1 MFKELFKFEVF
12 YQAKQRAFP
21 LFALLFLGLGIF
33 VGRQGFAENLVNYN
47 ASYQVNFHAGLFSL
61 GAVFIIMFFAISA
74 TLRDEH
80 HQMES
85 IIYSTSILKKDYFW
99 SRFLGVFIFSL
110 LAFTPFYIGYG
121 LAIHFSDLDPERLA
135 NFNVFIYLQ
144 PWLYFTIPNI
154 FICSSIIFAVSTLSK
169 SNIATYVSAVFIYML
184 YFLCAMF
191 LNSPL
196 MAQAVPA
203 SPESMIM
210 ASIFDPFGIS
220 AFFEQTQYWTAYDK
234 NQQLLSLSGLFL
246 VNRLIWILFS
256 GIVLAITYKV
266 FSFRAL
272 NKTKIK
278 KIKINKEKV
287 TLRAYKTTPVVINF
301 NYQIKAFI
309 NLCRLELKSV
319 FKSIPFL
326 AILIM
331 WIIIVFTSINSTIN
345 GGGQYGDSL
354 YPFTNLLVELF
365 VDPLS
370 IFSIILVVFYSGEL
384 VWRERSVKFSGIVD
398 CTPVENWVF
407 FASKF
412 ISLILLPTILIIT
425 AIVLCVFFQI
435 SKGFYQFDMHVYLS
449 VFYHY
454 GVLSLVFAMFGL
466 FVQSLVSNKFLGMGL
481 TGLIIILALKAPL
494 FGVEH
499 PLFSPAFLPRI
510 SFSNMVGISQAS
522 KMFNHLALYWLS
534 IGAILSIVSFKLWQ
548 RGLVKRFI
556 ENWKR
561 LGKLTKRVELIS
573 ICLLFS
579 VFMASG
585 ASIYYN
591 VNVIQEYTTV
601 EERLDHK
608 ENYERKFK
616 KWSNLE
622 VLSLVGINNK
632 LDVFAKERRYTVTAE
647 NTLKN
652 NGSNAIDTV
661 FISVRIPL
669 NGISLENGTLLEKD
683 SVYGTYLFVI
693 KPAIQMNQ
701 SIKFSYSFEKE
712 LLGFSTDKGI
722 VEGGSYITQRSFE
735 PILSYR
741 EGLEIQNRFERK
753 KRNLPQLEERVTDDS
768 HLAVHKDRLSKVSF
782 ETVLSTDLSATGL
795 SIGTLE
801 KQWTKENRNYYHFKA
816 KIEVMPTIAY
826 LAGDYKIKEI
836 DFRNIKVSQY
846 FNKEHAFNIDT
857 IQKNTVQALAYC
869 LDNFGSYPTE
879 SLKIVEV
886 PSTWP
891 MGGFA
896 HPGLITMTEDR
907 LYLTDI
913 SNSNS
918 FNLVAKRS
926 IHEVAHQ
933 WWGHVLLPKGV
944 EGGSLFVEGFAK
956 YTEAVVMEKHYGK
969 KAVYQLGETAN
980 RSYFRGRAYASTTE
994 PPLYL
999 VFGQSYLSYGKSY
1012 TAMLALRDLIGEVKL
1027 NKVLNNLV
1035 ERFRDDANFEI
1046 ITLYFLEEL
1055 YQVST
1060 KEQQVLIDDW
1070 FKRTIL
1076 YDVAIEETSY
1086 KKLET
1091 GKYEVNIKIDA
1102 KRNQVI
1108 DHGKSKK
1115 IDINEE
1121 LFIGLFDA
1129 HPSEISNIGANY
1141 YKKHRIITGT
1151 NEIKIIMD
1159 TLPNYISIDPFI
1171 TRNDENIVDN
1181 TVRL

>member
-1 MFKELFKFEVF
+1 MFKELVKFEVF
-12 YQAKQRAFP
+12 YQGKQRALP
-21 LFALLFLGLGIF
+21 LFALLFLGLGFF
-33 VGRQGFAENLVNYN
+33 VGRQGFAENMVNFN
-47 ASYQVNFHAGLFSL
+47 ASYQVNFHAGIFSL

-74 TLRDEH
+74 ALRDRH
-80 HQMES
+80 HHMEA
-85 IIYSTSILKKDYFW
+85 IIYSTSILKRDYFW

-110 LAFTPFYIGYG
+110 LAFSPFYIGYAS
-121 LAIHFSDLDPERLA
+121 AIHFSDLDPERLA

-144 PWLYFTIPNI
+144 PWLFFTIPNI
-154 FICSSIIFAVSTLSK
+154 FICSSIIFTVSTLTK

-184 YFLCAMF
+184 YFICAMF

-203 SPESMIM
+203 SPESMVM
-210 ASIFDPFGIS
+210 ASLVDPFGIS
-220 AFFEQTQYWTAYDK
+220 AFFEQTQYWTAFDK

-246 VNRLIWILFS
+246 ANRLIWVLFS
-256 GIVLAITYKV
+256 GIVLTITYKV
-266 FSFRAL
+266 FSFRTL
-272 NKTKIK
+272 NKKNVK
-278 KIKINKEKV
+278 KIKISKAKIAV
-287 TLRAYKTTPVVINF
+287 QAYKTTPVVINL
-301 NYQIKAFI
+301 NYQLSAFI
-309 NLCRLELKSV
+309 NLCRLELKSI

-331 WIIIVFTSINSTIN
+331 WVIIVFTSINSTIN

-354 YPFTNLLVELF
+354 YPFTNLLIELF

-370 IFSIILVVFYSGEL
+370 IFSVILVVFYSGEL
-384 VWRERSVKFSGIVD
+384 VWRERSVKMSEIID

-407 FASKF
+407 FSAKF
-412 ISLILLPTILIIT
+412 LSLILLPAILIIT

-435 SKGFYQFDMHVYLS
+435 SKGFHQFDMVVYLS

-454 GVLSLVFAMFGL
+454 GVLSLVFAMLGL

-481 TGLIIILALKAPL
+481 TGLIILFALKAPL

-499 PLFSPAFLPRI
+499 PLFSPSFLPRI

-522 KMFNHLALYWLS
+522 KMFNNLALYWLS
-534 IGAILSIVSFKLWQ
+534 FGAILSILSFKLWQ
-548 RGLVKRFI
+548 RGLVKRFV
-556 ENWKR
+556 ENGKQ
-561 LGKLTKRVELIS
+561 LGVFTNKVSLI
-573 ICLLFS
+573 CMGLLLC

-591 VNVIQEYTTV
+591 INVIQEYTTV
-601 EERLDHK
+601 EERLDYK

-616 KWSNLE
+616 QWENLKS
-622 VLSLVGINNK
+622 LSLVGIKNQ
-632 LDVFAKERRYTVTAE
+632 LDLFAKERRYTVKAE
-647 NTLKN
+647 NTLRN
-652 NGSNAIDTV
+652 NGSNPIDTV
-661 FISVRIPL
+661 FISVRLPL
-669 NGISLENGTLLEKD
+669 NGISLENGVLLEKD
-683 SVYGTYLFVI
+683 TIYGTYLFLM
-693 KPAIQMNQ
+693 KPAIQVHQ
-701 SIKFSYSFEKE
+701 KVKFSYSFEKK
-712 LLGFSTDKGI
+712 LVGFTTDKGI

-741 EGLEIQNRFERK
+741 EGLEIQNNFERK
-753 KRNLPQLEERVTDDS
+753 KRNLPELEDRITSDI
-768 HLAVHKDRLSKVSF
+768 HLSVHENRLSKVSF
-782 ETVLSTDLSATGL
+782 ETVLSTDTLATGL

-801 KQWTKENRNYYHFKA
+801 KQWTKGARNYYHYKA
-816 KIEVMPTIAY
+816 RTEVMPTIAY
-826 LAGDYKIKEI
+826 LAGDYHTKEI

-857 IQKNTVQALAYC
+857 IQKSSLQALDYC
-869 LDNFGSYPTE
+869 LDNFGAYPTE

-913 SNSNS
+913 TNSNS

-944 EGGSLFVEGFAK
+944 EGASLFIEGFAK
-956 YTEAVVMEKHYGK
+956 YTEAIVMEKHYGK

-980 RSYFRGRAYASTTE
+980 RRYFRGRAYASTTE

-1012 TAMLALRDLIGEVKL
+1012 TAMLALRDLIGEV
-1027 NKVLNNLV
+1027 NLNNVLKNLADSY
-1035 ERFRDDANFEI
+1035 RDNADFEV
-1046 ITLYFLEEL
+1046 ITLDFLEEL
-1055 YQVST
+1055 YKVST
-1060 KEQQVLIDDW
+1060 SEQQILIDDW

-1086 KKLET
+1086 KKLNT
-1091 GKYEVNIKIDA
+1091 GNYEIRIQIDA
-1102 KRNQVI
+1102 KRNLII
-1108 DHGKSKK
+1108 DNGESKK
-1115 IDINEE
+1115 IEINEA
-1121 LFIGLFDA
+1121 LYIGLFDK
-1129 HPSEISNIGANY
+1129 HPSEITTIGANY
-1141 YKKHRIITGT
+1141 YKKHRVITGT
-1151 NEIKIIMD
+1151 NQIIITVD